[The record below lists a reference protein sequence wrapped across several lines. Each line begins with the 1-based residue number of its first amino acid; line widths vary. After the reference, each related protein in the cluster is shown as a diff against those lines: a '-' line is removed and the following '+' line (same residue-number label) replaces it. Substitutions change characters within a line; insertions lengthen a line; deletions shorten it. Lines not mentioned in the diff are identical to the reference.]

1 MFKIPIDLHL
11 CLQLARPHSPD
22 DDAPLAG
29 RPQAP
34 LRPPQGPS
42 PLHHLSGIKIEMRL
56 AARPPL
62 SLTLAKDVTE
72 RESAHHHENDGKGHV
87 AVYKSKTTRRG
98 RSQPQQ
104 RHSQSHSYESK
115 FSHLE
120 RPDPPRVEN
129 DGPGLATTH
138 RGRVRHDRNHHSKKS
153 ERLALLANPRN
164 MIATGRWLRARKLDA
179 L

>member
-1 MFKIPIDLHL
+1 MG
-11 CLQLARPHSPD
+11 S
-22 DDAPLAG
+22 
-29 RPQAP
+29 
-34 LRPPQGPS
+34 GPAK
-42 PLHHLSGIKIEMRL
+42 LSF
-56 AARPPL
+56 AAE
-62 SLTLAKDVTE
+62 DVTE